1 MRADARVEAH
11 AVDDLARV
19 QALRLGVGVE
29 LVEVGDAQ
37 CQIRVGEQ
45 LHGLG
50 LGEAHE
56 QRVDVLLDGP
66 LLQQLGERLGRLD
79 EMQVLRVGA
88 DHDAAR
94 VQVVVQCLGFAQ
106 ELRAEDDVPGTG
118 LLTNRLGVTDRD
130 GGLDNHDRARIHLH
144 HQVDDGL
151 HRRGVEKVLRAVVV
165 GGSRDDHEIGVAVC
179 AFTIQRGSE
188 VQLLLRKVLLDV
200 IVLDRGLTGVDH
212 VDLRRNNIHRG
223 NLMMLRQKRSQAQ
236 ANVTGTSNGNLQ

>member
-79 EMQVLRVGA
+79 EMPGLRGGA
-88 DHDAAR
+88 DPFVIR
-94 VQVVVQCLGFAQ
+94 SSGS
-106 ELRAEDDVPGTG
+106 VPT
-118 LLTNRLGVTDRD
+118 TMRLGYRLSYSA
-130 GGLDNHDRARIHLH
+130 LD
-144 HQVDDGL
+144 
-151 HRRGVEKVLRAVVV
+151 
-165 GGSRDDHEIGVAVC
+165 S
-179 AFTIQRGSE
+179 
-188 VQLLLRKVLLDV
+188 
-200 IVLDRGLTGVDH
+200 
-212 VDLRRNNIHRG
+212 RRNSG
-223 NLMMLRQKRSQAQ
+223 LKMMFLEPVFSRIDL
-236 ANVTGTSNGNLQ
+236 V